1 MSGAPTTGAVDRNQA
16 EHEDAIA
23 TVDDPL
29 VEIRNATKTF
39 PADHN
44 DRVHAVVDVSLDIGR
59 GETLAVV
66 GESGCGKSTLAN
78 LIIRLHEAD
87 SGQILLEGTDITHL
101 GPRAMRPLRQEMQII
116 FQDPF
121 ASLDPR
127 VRVGDAVGEPLRI
140 QGLAKGD
147 DLKERV
153 ARLFELVGLER
164 RHLQNYP
171 HQFSGGQRQRICI
184 ARALSLNP
192 KLVIAD
198 EAVSALDV
206 SVQAQVM
213 NLMLEL
219 QQELGLSYLF
229 ISHDLAVVERIAH
242 RVAVMY
248 LGQIVEL
255 GTREQV
261 FRNPTHSYTKR
272 LLDAVPIA
280 DPRQRNERP
289 LLTGEIPSPVWPAG
303 TGPEIVVHSEVEPGH
318 IVADE

>member
-1 MSGAPTTGAVDRNQA
+1 MSDVATADPTTTAPTL
-16 EHEDAIA
+16 EDP
-23 TVDDPL
+23 TPL
-29 VEIRNATKTF
+29 VRVEGVSKQFR
-39 PADHN
+39 ADHGA
-44 DRVHAVVDVSLDIGR
+44 RVHAVVEASLDIHA
-59 GETLAVV
+59 GETVAGV

-87 SGQILLEGTDITHL
+87 AGRVFLKGADITHL
-101 GPRAMRPLRQEMQII
+101 GPRAMREHRQTMQII

-127 VRVGDAVGEPLRI
+127 VRVGRSVAEPL
-140 QGLAKGD
+140 QVNGFCKGAEAE
-147 DLKERV
+147 ERV
-153 ARLFELVGLER
+153 GHLFELVGLQR
-164 RHLQNYP
+164 IMMKNYP
-171 HQFSGGQRQRICI
+171 HQFSGGQRQRVCI
-184 ARALSLNP
+184 ARALTLNP
-192 KLVIAD
+192 ELVIAD

-255 GTREQV
+255 GSREQI
-261 FRNPTHSYTKR
+261 FRDPRHSYTKR
-272 LLDAVPIA
+272 LLNAVPIA
-280 DPRQRNERP
+280 DPRPRTERA
-289 LLTGEIPSPVWPAG
+289 LLTGEIPSPVWPTG
-303 TGPEIVVHSEVEPGH
+303 QGPEVMTHTEVEPGH
-318 IVADE
+318 LVADE